1 MHFWGLWGLAI
12 VMHSP
17 FAPRH
22 AHPTPNST
30 PTHMGTYFFLFFF
43 GRLQGGVAGSVGAA
57 ALAEAERALESSLAL
72 RPHHRPAR
80 ETLNFVKAKRA
91 KLSA

>member
-1 MHFWGLWGLAI
+1 
-12 VMHSP
+12 
-17 FAPRH
+17 
-22 AHPTPNST
+22 
-30 PTHMGTYFFLFFF
+30 MGTFFFLFFF